1 MAHVRLD
8 RKVVAL
14 PVAAFLSLVSVASAR
29 ADLDAD
35 RPGAAG
41 FQAAEHGASGLMLAR
56 GGNSGHLLSHRNEN
70 PPDEDH
76 RRFAKPRSWQ

>member
-1 MAHVRLD
+1 MAHVRLN

-14 PVAAFLSLVSVASAR
+14 PVAAFLSLVSVASAG

-35 RPGAAG
+35 LPGAAK
-41 FQAAEHGASGLMLAR
+41 FQAAEHGASGPMLAK

-70 PPDEDH
+70 PPDGDH